1 MLPTEI
7 LGNCMKIIEYTYN
20 QPCAKAKFLL
30 FESFKKDFSIH
41 FYYLVYKHKHV
52 PPSKHN
58 IQLSS
63 AISFSAS
70 SFLRCSLSRNFST
83 TPLMCW
89 TSSSLSERRYSNMMS
104 FSSHG
109 FSESRARFF
118 CRYVSLR
125 SFPVIPFRS
134 FLLSHLS
141 NQGGLFSGI

>member
-1 MLPTEI
+1 MLPTGL
-7 LGNCMKIIEYTYN
+7 LGNCMKIIEHTYN
-20 QPCAKAKFLL
+20 QPCAKAKFSL
-30 FESFKKDFSIH
+30 FESYKKDFSIH
-41 FYYLVYKHKHV
+41 FYYLVH
-52 PPSKHN
+52 KHN

-83 TPLMCW
+83 TLLMCW

-109 FSESRARFF
+109 FSESTARFF

>member
-58 IQLSS
+58 IL
-63 AISFSAS
+63 ISTLFSH
-70 SFLRCSLSRNFST
+70 F
-83 TPLMCW
+83 
-89 TSSSLSERRYSNMMS
+89 
-104 FSSHG
+104 
-109 FSESRARFF
+109 FF
-118 CRYVSLR
+118 CLL
-125 SFPVIPFRS
+125 FPP
-134 FLLSHLS
+134 
-141 NQGGLFSGI
+141 LFPL

>member
-1 MLPTEI
+1 MLPTGL

-20 QPCAKAKFLL
+20 QPCAKAKFSL
-30 FESFKKDFSIH
+30 FESYKKDFSIH

-89 TSSSLSERRYSNMMS
+89 TSSSLIDRRYSNMIS

-109 FSESRARFF
+109 FSESTARFF